1 MRLRLFLQRM
11 TMDYFEAFA
20 LPRKL
25 NIDTAA
31 LEQAFYARSRKLHP
45 DRFAGKPQAE
55 QEWATQQSSQLND
68 AYRTLKNG
76 IARTEYLLTLEGVR
90 LEEQSSAATDRARAS
105 GETKKQA
112 IPPELLEEVF
122 ELNMQLQ
129 EMKMSREMGEQT
141 DESTRRDLETARDDF
156 QAKLTGLD
164 AELRGIWGDWDAN
177 VEREDESRRAA
188 LREQMVDVLNRRNY
202 IRNLVRDV
210 NAALEV

>member
-1 MRLRLFLQRM
+1 M

-55 QEWATQQSSQLND
+55 QEAATQQSSQLND

-141 DESTRRDLETARDDF
+141 DESTRRDLETARNDF

-164 AELRGIWGDWDAN
+164 AELRGIWCDWDAN